1 MEAYVMRMV
10 AARRGTGRS
19 AGRAFSLFLA
29 LAALFGLAGS
39 ASAAVDRWGTYAGA
53 RVGDTETV
61 PTPIANLKNVI
72 TVDAS
77 NMSTYALESNGTVWA
92 TGGNGRGELGDNS
105 LVEYAPEA
113 VQVQFP
119 AAVKIVAIGEAEDSG
134 FAIDSTGQGW
144 AWGETLCTGSQESLT
159 PEKVPGMTEARAVQ
173 GGERHVLWLMKNG
186 TVEACGANG
195 NGQLGV
201 GSLVE
206 RAKFPIVVPGLSNVV
221 EVSAG
226 EKSSCA
232 RTAAGAVYDWGSNL
246 NGQVGNG
253 EEEQEAVYEPFL
265 VPLPGP
271 ASELSCGG
279 DLPTNGTTLALVGGE
294 VFGWGADNGG
304 QIGDEERS
312 NEPTPTATGLHFAH
326 IAAGGVES
334 FGLTASGELYGWGH
348 NAEHSMGVP
357 GKFHLVPVLV
367 TTHVLSVSA
376 TANNSMDLTSAP

>member
-1 MEAYVMRMV
+1 M
-10 AARRGTGRS
+10 ARRGIVP
-19 AGRAFSLFLA
+19 AGRPISLLLV
-29 LAALFGLAGS
+29 LAAFLGLAASTS
-39 ASAAVDRWGTYAGA
+39 AQVDRWGTYAGA
-53 RVGDTETV
+53 HVGDTEIV

-72 TVDAS
+72 AVDAS

-105 LVEYAPEA
+105 FAESAPEA

-119 AAVKIVAIGEAEDSG
+119 AGVKIVAIGEAENSG

-144 AWGETLCTGSQESLT
+144 TWGEALCSGSQEAVT

-186 TVEACGANG
+186 TVEVCGTNG

-201 GSLVE
+201 GPLVE
-206 RAKFPIVVPGLSNVV
+206 RAKFPVVVPGLSNVV

-232 RTAAGAVYDWGSNL
+232 RTASGAVYDWGSDL
-246 NGQVGNG
+246 NGQIGNG
-253 EEEQEAVYEPFL
+253 SEEEAVYEPFL

-271 ASELSCGG
+271 ASEVSCGG

-312 NEPTPTATGLHFAH
+312 DEPTPTGTGLHFAH

-348 NAEHSMGVP
+348 NAEHSMGVL

-367 TTHVLSVSA
+367 TTHVLAVSA
-376 TANNSMDLTSAP
+376 TANNSMDLASP